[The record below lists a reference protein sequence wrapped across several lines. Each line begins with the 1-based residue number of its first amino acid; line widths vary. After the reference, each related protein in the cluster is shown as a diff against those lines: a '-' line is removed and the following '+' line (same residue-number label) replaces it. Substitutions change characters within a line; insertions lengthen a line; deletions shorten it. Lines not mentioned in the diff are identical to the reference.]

1 MVDTKDLKSFAF
13 GRAGSSPALG
23 TINFLMDFAF
33 LPLIALAAGLTMW
46 VLTWGVF
53 LLFRRYGIVDKPHLY
68 PHEK

>member
-1 MVDTKDLKSFAF
+1 
-13 GRAGSSPALG
+13 
-23 TINFLMDFAF
+23 MDFTF

-46 VLTWGVF
+46 VMTWGVF